1 MKVVDKMRIEITPS
15 VYLALCALV
24 KDALEV
30 ESDAAP
36 ILNKAA
42 LELAAAASQQDLP
55 EAVQAHAQTILAM
68 AQPDTSSKSAA

>member
-1 MKVVDKMRIEITPS
+1 MLIEMSPS

-42 LELAAAASQQDLP
+42 LELSAAAAQQGLP
-55 EAVQAHAQTILAM
+55 ENVQAHAQDILEM
-68 AQPDTSSKSAA
+68 AQTVAKSKSAA